1 MLCKD
6 EKLNLLTNPK
16 KYGGFL
22 QSRRTYFG
30 KLKANNNNLALFDS
44 AVTR

>member
-1 MLCKD
+1 
-6 EKLNLLTNPK
+6 LNSELSIFSAAGLTAK

-30 KLKANNNNLALFDS
+30 KLKAKNNLALFD
-44 AVTR
+44 VVVRR